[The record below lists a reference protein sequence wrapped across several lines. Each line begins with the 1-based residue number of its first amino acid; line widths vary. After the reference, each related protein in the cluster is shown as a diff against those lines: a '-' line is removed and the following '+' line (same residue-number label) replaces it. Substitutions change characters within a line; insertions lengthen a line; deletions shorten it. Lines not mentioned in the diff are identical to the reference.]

1 MLPGTATAQCL
12 MGSREVPPGEK
23 ERLPPALQTP
33 LSSGGCSRPAK
44 NFHAKEFSEHASIVC
59 NSLRK
64 KKSIISLTWS
74 ADEVDAL
81 ARETANSTS
90 GFG

>member
-44 NFHAKEFSEHASIVC
+44 NFQGVVVHVRFTYF
-59 NSLRK
+59 N
-64 KKSIISLTWS
+64 
-74 ADEVDAL
+74 
-81 ARETANSTS
+81 
-90 GFG
+90 